1 MINPNAR
8 YQCDGAIRF
17 KMHSDAPS
25 DEKLI
30 EFADQLSQSHYGD
43 ILDSLDLGDSMGL
56 FMRIAYDEYMKGE
69 LFTILPSAEGFAV
82 EVEVDIDLFEWHQR
96 PDTPNS

>member
-1 MINPNAR
+1 MINQNPRYECNA
-8 YQCDGAIRF
+8 AIRF

-30 EFADQLSQSHYGD
+30 EFADQLSQSRYGE

-56 FMRIAYDEYMKGE
+56 FTRIAYDEYKGGE
-69 LFTILPSAEGFAV
+69 LFTILPSADGFSV
-82 EVEVDIDLFEWHQR
+82 EVEVDIDLFDWKRQG
-96 PDTPNS
+96 